1 MKELT
6 VWSHMLTDAELLLH
20 SSLSDVGC
28 SRASCPECFVD
39 HRI

>member
-6 VWSHMLTDAELLLH
+6 VWSHMHTDAELLH